1 MKKYHYIPYL
11 LIFFLTGCW
20 DQHSLKDSAL
30 VLSIAYDQL
39 PNDNIKGTASVSANI
54 VKGDQT
60 EATNYIVNDQGASI
74 RDVRNNIDYQI
85 PGSFSPNKLLVM
97 LLGENLAKN
106 NLYPYFDTFFRF
118 IRNPLTSRVA
128 IVKGQASSIIE
139 MKTYKDISIS
149 ESLSEMLEAAE
160 NISVIPKE
168 TQETI
173 YKKMDDPGRDLVV
186 PYLEKI
192 DDETIK
198 IKGVA
203 LLENNRFTGKVLNN
217 KQSKLL
223 LLLQDKK
230 SNTMSLTEP
239 LGSNNEIVSFKVKS
253 IKRNLQIKN
262 EKQPKVKID
271 LKIKIDLIEYT
282 GEDLASNIKKREIEN
297 KIAKNI
303 ENELKE
309 VISILQETNCDALGI
324 GRYLMA
330 YHPDTWKML
339 NWEKDYSKVP
349 FEVNT
354 KVTMYTS
361 GIIL

>member
-1 MKKYHYIPYL
+1 MKKNHYITFL

-30 VLSIAYDQL
+30 VLSIAFDQL
-39 PNDNIKGTASVSANI
+39 TNDSIKATASVRTNI
-54 VKGDQT
+54 SKGDQT
-60 EATNYIVNDQGASI
+60 EATNYIINDQGASV

-85 PGSFSPNKLLVM
+85 PGSFSANKLLVM
-97 LLGENLAKN
+97 LLGENIAKN
-106 NLYPYFDTFFRF
+106 NLYPYFDNFFRF
-118 IRNPLTSRVA
+118 IRSPLTSRVA

-139 MKTYKDISIS
+139 MKTYKDIFIS
-149 ESLSEMLEAAE
+149 ESLSEMLEAGE
-160 NISVIPKE
+160 SISVIPKE

-173 YKKMDDPGRDLVV
+173 YKKMDDPGTDIVL
-186 PYLEKI
+186 PFLEKT

-203 LLENNRFTGKVLNN
+203 LLENNQFTGKILNN

-223 LLLQDKK
+223 LLMQDKK
-230 SNTMSLTEP
+230 NHTMSLSEQ
-239 LGSNNEIVSFKVKS
+239 LGSNNEVISFKVKS

-271 LKIKIDLIEYT
+271 LKIKIDLTEFT
-282 GEDLASNIKKREIEN
+282 GEDLASNIKKKEIEN
-297 KIAKNI
+297 KIAENI
-303 ENELKE
+303 EKELKE
-309 VISILQETNCDALGI
+309 VVSILQDANCDALGI

-330 YHPDTWKML
+330 YHTNTWNKL

-349 FEVNT
+349 FEINT
-354 KVTMYTS
+354 KVIMYTS

>member
-1 MKKYHYIPYL
+1 MKKYHSIPFL
-11 LIFFLTGCW
+11 LIFLLTGCW

-30 VLSIAYDQL
+30 VLGVGFDQL
-39 PNDNIKGTASVSANI
+39 PKDKVKGTVSI
-54 VKGDQT
+54 RTSISKGDQT
-60 EATNYIVNDQGASI
+60 ENINYQVSEEGISI
-74 RDVRNNIDYQI
+74 RDIRNNIDYQI
-85 PGSFSPNKLLVM
+85 PGNFSSNKLLVM
-97 LLGENLAKN
+97 LLGEDLAKN
-106 NLYPYFDTFFRF
+106 NLYPYFDNYFRF
-118 IRNPLTSRVA
+118 IRSTLTSRVA
-128 IVKGQASSIIE
+128 IVKGQSSSIIE
-139 MKTYKDISIS
+139 MKTYKDIFIS

-160 NISVIPKE
+160 KISVIPKE
-168 TQETI
+168 TQETV
-173 YKKMDDPGRDLVV
+173 YKKMDDPGTDLVL

-223 LLLQDKK
+223 LLLKDKK
-230 SNTMSLTEP
+230 SNTMSLTVP
-239 LGSNNEIVSFKVKS
+239 LGKNNGIVSFKVKS

-262 EKQPKVKID
+262 GNGPKVKID
-271 LKIKIDLIEYT
+271 LKLKIDLTEYT
-282 GEDLASNIKKREIEN
+282 GADLASNIKKREVEN

-303 ENELKE
+303 EKELKE

-324 GRYLMA
+324 GRYIMA
-330 YHPDTWKML
+330 YHPNTWKKID
-339 NWEKDYSKVP
+339 WEKDYSKVP
-349 FEVNT
+349 FEINT

>member
-1 MKKYHYIPYL
+1 MKKYHFITYL

-30 VLSIAYDQL
+30 VLSIAFDQI
-39 PNDNIKGTASVSANI
+39 PKDNIKATASVRTNI
-54 VKGDQT
+54 SKGDQT
-60 EATNYIVNDQGASI
+60 EATNYIINDQGATV

-85 PGSFSPNKLLVM
+85 PGSFSANKLLVM
-97 LLGENLAKN
+97 LLGEKLAKN
-106 NLYPYFDTFFRF
+106 NLYPYFDNFFRF
-118 IRNPLTSRVA
+118 IRSPLTSRVA

-139 MKTYKDISIS
+139 MKTYKDIFIS

-173 YKKMDDPGRDLVV
+173 YKKMDDPGSDLVL
-186 PYLEKI
+186 PYLEKTN
-192 DDETIK
+192 DETIK

-203 LLENNRFTGKVLNN
+203 LLENNQFTGKVLNN

-230 SNTMSLTEP
+230 SNTMSLSEP
-239 LGSNNEIVSFKVKS
+239 LGNNNEVISFKVKS
-253 IKRNLQIKN
+253 IKRNIQIKN
-262 EKQPKVKID
+262 EERPKVRID
-271 LKIKIDLIEYT
+271 LKIKIDLTEYT
-282 GEDLASNIKKREIEN
+282 GENLASNKKKKEIEN
-297 KIAKNI
+297 KIAENI
-303 ENELKE
+303 KKELNE
-309 VISILQETNCDALGI
+309 VFNILQDANCDALGI

-330 YHPDTWKML
+330 YHPDIWKKL
-339 NWEKDYSKVP
+339 NWEKDYSKVQC
-349 FEVNT
+349 EVNT
-354 KVTMYTS
+354 KVFMYTS